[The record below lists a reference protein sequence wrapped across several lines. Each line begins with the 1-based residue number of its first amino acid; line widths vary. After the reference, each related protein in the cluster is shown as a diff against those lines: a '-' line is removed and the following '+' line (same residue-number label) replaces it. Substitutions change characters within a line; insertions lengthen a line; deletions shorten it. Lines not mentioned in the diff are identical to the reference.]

1 MTHQFSYSR
10 SNTEQSI
17 KPEQLTQIIEA
28 ILDGKYSWA
37 CFLLLRCAGYNPCDY
52 LPYRT
57 YHRLVK
63 ENGEIGDSSEQSKP
77 DYKASVKKMDCK
89 DSVKPVSKIN
99 DLPHL
104 EEVGKEKSQ
113 VRGGYSQ
120 QLVFSKV
127 QSFFGWKP

>member
-1 MTHQFSYSR
+1 MNNQASYSR
-10 SNTEQSI
+10 TNIEQSI
-17 KPEQLTQIIEA
+17 KPEQLTQIVAA

-52 LPYRT
+52 FPYRT

-63 ENGEIGDSSEQSKP
+63 ENGGIEDSSKQGKP
-77 DYKASVKKMDCK
+77 DCTASVKKTNCQ
-89 DSVKPVSKIN
+89 DSVKQVSNIK

-104 EEVGKEKSQ
+104 EKVAAESQQ

-120 QLVFSKV
+120 LAVFSKV
-127 QSFFGWKP
+127 QSFFGWKS

>member
-1 MTHQFSYSR
+1 MNNQFSYSR
-10 SNTEQSI
+10 TNIEQSI

-63 ENGEIGDSSEQSKP
+63 ENSAIGDSSKS
-77 DYKASVKKMDCK
+77 DFKASVKKMDCK
-89 DSVKPVSKIN
+89 DSVKPVSKIK

-104 EEVGKEKSQ
+104 EEVGKEQSQ

-127 QSFFGWKP
+127 QGFFGWKP